1 MLNSAGLLRDKAEKA
16 KSNWP
21 TGVYQQNARLF
32 NKRGTSNEAPYFWL
46 MLKKG
51 DTKLIRAWTFYD
63 WANSVYPL
71 VISSAIFPI
80 FYEKITKHDLG
91 GVIHVFGS
99 QFTNTEFFSYV
110 AALSYL
116 IVAASSP
123 VLSGIA
129 DYSGRKKRFLQF
141 FCFLGAISC
150 MLLSLFNTTHI
161 GWSMTALLF
170 ASVGYWGSLVFYNAY
185 LPEIAEPEDQDRV
198 SAKGFSMGYI
208 GSSLLLIAILV
219 LAVFTHIIP
228 DVKYSFLLVG
238 LWWIGFAQI
247 TFRRLP
253 KAHNVHAKSE
263 GNIITKGYS
272 ELNKVFKDILK
283 RKQLRRFLGSYFMYN
298 MGVQTVMIM
307 AVLFA
312 TKAIDWQ
319 SPGDIETAIHNVQTD
334 TSATRITISP
344 ELMTINSADI
354 HADVDGL
361 IKLNRTL
368 PDTLSESSQKR
379 ETLRNI
385 SLLQSDIKPGSPSM
399 ELRKGT
405 DYPAYLEKVY
415 EEADKLADGHKTQ
428 SLIISILLIQFLGV
442 AGAVLMSRLSKIF
455 GNLKTIGFVI
465 FLWIIICYS
474 TWQLV
479 YRPIGFY
486 VVAASVGLVMGGI
499 QSLSRS
505 TYSKML
511 PETEDHASYFSFFDV
526 SEKIGLAIGTTTF
539 GLIEGITGGIRNSVL
554 SLIVTFAIG
563 FLLLLRVPKSET
575 VK

>member
-1 MLNSAGLLRDKAEKA
+1 ML
-16 KSNWP
+16 
-21 TGVYQQNARLF
+21 Q
-32 NKRGTSNEAPYFWL
+32 
-46 MLKKG
+46 KG
-51 DTKLIRAWTFYD
+51 DHKLIRAWTFYD

-80 FYEKITKHDLG
+80 FYEKVTQHDLG
-91 GVIHVFGS
+91 GIVHIFGT
-99 QFTNTEFFSYV
+99 QFTSTEFFSYV

-116 IVAASSP
+116 IVAVASP

-129 DYSGRKKRFLQF
+129 DYSGSKKRFLQF
-141 FCFLGAISC
+141 FCFLGAGGC
-150 MLLSLFNTTHI
+150 MLLSLFNTAHM
-161 GWSMTALLF
+161 GWSMAALLF

-185 LPEIAEPEDQDRV
+185 LPEIAEPEEQDKV

-219 LAVFTHIIP
+219 LAVFTHVIP
-228 DVKYSFLLVG
+228 EVKYSFLLVG
-238 LWWIGFAQI
+238 IWWIGFAQI

-253 KAHNVHAKSE
+253 KPHNKHGKAE
-263 GNIITKGYS
+263 GNVITKGYR
-272 ELNKVFKDILK
+272 ELNKVFKDILT

-319 SPGDIETAIHNVQTD
+319 SPGDIKSAIEYVQTD
-334 TSATRITISP
+334 TSATRITLEPGVEKIP
-344 ELMTINSADI
+344 EAQVHVQIDE
-354 HADVDGL
+354 L

-368 PDTLSESSQKR
+368 PDSLSPVSLKKAVMA
-379 ETLRNI
+379 NI
-385 SLLQSDIKPGSPSM
+385 SQVQSNLKSSVAANDVQ
-399 ELRKGT
+399 LT
-405 DYPAYLEKVY
+405 DGYANYVNAVY
-415 EEADKLADGHKTQ
+415 EEANTLADGHKTQ

-442 AGAVLMSRLSKIF
+442 AGAVIMSRLSKIF

-465 FLWIIICYS
+465 FLWIIICYA
-474 TWQLV
+474 TWQFV

-486 VVAASVGLVMGGI
+486 VIAASVGLVMGGI
-499 QSLSRS
+499 QALSRS

-554 SLIVTFAIG
+554 SLIITFAIG